1 MMYMFHAI
9 DGDHDGDTSNHEL
22 HWNPILCDCVLKDA
36 LPICEPWCWNIYQ
49 HLPPKSMQFCRCAY
63 TSTMVRMWDMFWDL
77 QNAEKSATWTTC
89 NGDSN
94 TGLLPFHPK
103 YVWELSW
110 PNNEA
115 RKPISPP
122 NVAQVYHRV
131 LITRW
136 RNPATPALFITFWWP
151 QMHLVPS

>member
-1 MMYMFHAI
+1 MGTMMGIHQIMNYIEIPSFVIVSSKMHCPYA
-9 DGDHDGDTSNHEL
+9 NHGAG
-22 HWNPILCDCVLKDA
+22 IY
-36 LPICEPWCWNIYQ
+36 INIYPQ
-49 HLPPKSMQFCRCAY
+49 NPCSFVGVHIPAPWFACGICFETYKMQ
-63 TSTMVRMWDMFWDL
+63 
-77 QNAEKSATWTTC
+77 EKSATWTTC

-136 RNPATPALFITFWWP
+136 RNPATPALFLTFWWP